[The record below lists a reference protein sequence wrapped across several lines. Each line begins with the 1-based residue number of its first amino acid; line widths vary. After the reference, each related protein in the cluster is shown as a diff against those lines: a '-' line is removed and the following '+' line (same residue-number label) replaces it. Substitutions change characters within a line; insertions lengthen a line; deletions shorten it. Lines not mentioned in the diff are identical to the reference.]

1 MIIDLHTHSYYS
13 ADGKYSIPE
22 LLDFF
27 SAEDIAGLTD
37 HETIGG
43 WEEYKA
49 VANKRRIKPVLGL
62 EWFAYKCHILCY
74 FINEV
79 PQEFLDYMADRRKL
93 EKSCMFQVYQE
104 LKKKYPVLP
113 SYEKIMALRP
123 HPEGIL
129 GLPALGQA
137 LSKTMNIS
145 KLDAEDIAR
154 KEKRKLPMGTVRP
167 MPFYTEDLIEMINS
181 WNGVSVL
188 AHPYRKSGGQIG
200 RKSRDKVEEKIRT
213 LAKAGLRGVELFSDG
228 STKEEVEHLLSLC
241 DELGLVAGAGSDK
254 HTPGKSSDLTNDD
267 YFKEIAIKRVKEW
280 LTPLN

>member
-27 SAEDIAGLTD
+27 SSEDIAGLTD

-74 FINEV
+74 LLNEV
-79 PQEFLDYMADRRKL
+79 PQDFLDYMADRRKM
-93 EKSCMFQVYQE
+93 EKSCMFQVCQE
-104 LKKKYPVLP
+104 LKKKTPELL
-113 SYEKIMALRP
+113 SYEKILALKA
-123 HPEGIL
+123 HPEEIL

-137 LSKTMNIS
+137 ISNTMNIS
-145 KLDAEDIAR
+145 ETEAEDIAR

-167 MPFYTEDLIEMINS
+167 MPFYPDELIEKINA
-181 WNGVSVL
+181 WNAISVL

-200 RKSRDKVEEKIRT
+200 RKSRDEVEEKIRT
-213 LAKAGLRGVELFSDG
+213 IAKAGLKGVELFSDG
-228 STKEEVEHLLSLC
+228 STKEEVEHLISL
-241 DELGLVAGAGSDK
+241 DRKSTRLNSS
-254 HTPGKSSDLTNDD
+254 HTDISRMPSS
-267 YFKEIAIKRVKEW
+267 A
-280 LTPLN
+280 

>member
-13 ADGKYSIPE
+13 ADGQYSIPE

-43 WEEYKA
+43 WKEYKD
-49 VANKRRIKPVLGL
+49 VANKRGVKPILGL
-62 EWFAYKCHILCY
+62 EWFSVKCHILCY
-74 FINEV
+74 FINKV

-104 LKKKYPVLP
+104 LKKKYPELPTYENVL
-113 SYEKIMALRP
+113 ALRP

-137 LSKTMNIS
+137 LSNTINIS
-145 KLDAEDIAR
+145 ETEAEDIAR
-154 KEKRKLPMGTVRP
+154 EEKKKLPMGTVRP
-167 MPFYTEDLIEMINS
+167 MPFYPEELIEMINS
-181 WNGVSVL
+181 WNAVSVL

-200 RKSRDKVEEKIRT
+200 RKSRDEVENKIRT
-213 LAKAGLRGVELFSDG
+213 LAKAGLKGVELFSDG
-228 STKEEVEHLLSLC
+228 STREEVEHLLSLC
-241 DELGLVAGAGSDK
+241 DELGLVVSAGSDK
-254 HTPGKSSDLTNDD
+254 HSPGKSSETVNND
-267 YFKEIAIKRVKEW
+267 YFNGVLFERVKEW
-280 LTPLN
+280 LK